1 MSAAPTPIHAGR
13 LRRRLAT
20 AFVLVGGVSAG
31 SLAIGSYLVVRHS
44 LLSDST
50 NRALTQAHVNLDLAR
65 STLHGDASDL
75 TQLLRL
81 YASRPGFVTVAVLD
95 GRHSTGTLP
104 IPAGLR
110 GLVARRDV
118 AYQRETVAGTP
129 YLVVGAP
136 TTEHGTTLYFYF
148 DEHVYLPIVR
158 VYERLLP
165 NAVKNRISDAL
176 DNIGEFTNLTNNL
189 LQIKLTAAGITLTR
203 VVINST
209 VGMAGLWDPATA
221 MGLGRKPAD
230 FGQTLGHYGLGGGPY
245 VMLPVI
251 GPSNARDT
259 TGLAVDMAAFSLV
272 GPVAWV
278 NETAVSAAYGGLA
291 ALDRRHRIPF
301 RYHQT
306 GSPFEYDLLRML
318 YTIKRDYDVAH

>member
-1 MSAAPTPIHAGR
+1 MAGQRSAWAITLGAAAAM
-13 LRRRLAT
+13 LLAC
-20 AFVLVGGVSAG
+20 GC
-31 SLAIGSYLVVRHS
+31 
-44 LLSDST
+44 
-50 NRALTQAHVNLDLAR
+50 
-65 STLHGDASDL
+65 STLPQMGPE
-75 TQLLRL
+75 TRPPLRT
-81 YASRPGFVTVAVLD
+81 YEAVVTDPGPHPLEVADPIEGVN
-95 GRHSTGTLP
+95 RGTY
-104 IPAGLR
+104 R
-110 GLVARRDV
+110 VN
-118 AYQRETVAGTP
+118 
-129 YLVVGAP
+129 
-136 TTEHGTTLYFYF
+136 FYF